1 MARKNNIAGK
11 TMVDEKWFSRY
22 GLEVRRCLLDELD
35 LSRRGSR

>member
-22 GLEVRRCLLDELD
+22 GLKVRRCMIDELD
-35 LSRRGSR
+35 SSRRSSG